1 MRRGLPVLN
10 AFRHHRNSHDWCYRR
25 TSSRDLSAQRL
36 SASSEFAPRH
46 ASHLL
51 VPPRRAQRLSA
62 SSEFALAFSLQY
74 AAWVA
79 GAQRLSASSEFA
91 RLVLPPYK
99 KARTMCSTPFGIIGI
114 RTIEDRNTSDS
125 LFRCSTPF
133 GIIGIRTPWPAPGCE
148 ARLGRQLRPATAWQQ
163 PRLP

>member
-1 MRRGLPVLN
+1 MLLRLAGPK
-10 AFRHHRNSHDWCYRR
+10 AFPHHRSSHAASLLPLGPNCF
-25 TSSRDLSAQRL
+25 SAQRL

-114 RTIEDRNTSDS
+114 RTSEEWNTSDS
-125 LFRCSTPF
+125 LIHCSNPF
-133 GIIGIRTPWPAPGCE
+133 DII
-148 ARLGRQLRPATAWQQ
+148 
-163 PRLP
+163 